1 MTQAQSTSLMFV
13 NGQLVQADELRANY
27 DGKHLAIEMNEN
39 GRHFSKIL
47 NNTDIERILT
57 QPANKLALEDRLHRD
72 FLGKKGNKSH
82 KSQKTRKGKKKS
94 QKGRKSKKNRK

>member
-1 MTQAQSTSLMFV
+1 MTQAQSASLVFV
-13 NGQLVQADELRANY
+13 NGQLVQAEELRANY

-57 QPANKLALEDRLHRD
+57 QPANKLALEDRLQRD
-72 FLGKKGNKSH
+72 FLAKKGK
-82 KSQKTRKGKKKS
+82 KTRKAKNKS